1 MRFVK
6 TGDAN
11 TAFFHVQAMFR
22 KKMNFIHKLVVDEHL
37 ILITSQEAKQQA
49 MFQFYNDLI
58 GKEVE
63 QNFSL
68 NLADFH

>member
-11 TAFFHVQAMFR
+11 TAFFHVQARFR
-22 KKMNFIHKLVVDEHL
+22 KKRNFIHKLVVDEH
-37 ILITSQEAKQQA
+37 LITSQEAKQQA

-63 QNFSL
+63 RNFSL